1 MKKIILLLILLLP
14 AAAAI
19 PALGQTSLT
28 PTPPPALPRQAPL
41 LDTLQG
47 GQKDAFSGSIDSALR
62 QLAEASDKTAVAR
75 QLDLPLQ
82 DGRVQVQ
89 VSAADPAAAA
99 RALRAAGAE
108 ISGRSRFTPV
118 LQSWVEPRAL
128 AALAADPAITVVYR
142 PALAE
147 PVHIAAGLKE
157 TEALPVM
164 NTLAWHAAGW
174 TGQGVKIA
182 VIDVGFLGYKDLL
195 GVDLPPAVTV
205 RNFVDGQD
213 ENDVDLDSKHGAGVA
228 EIIHDVAPSAALYF
242 LKISTNI
249 DLQEAVV
256 YAHAQGVDIISTSL
270 IWYNVTPGDGSGEFA
285 DLVTWARAQGILW
298 ITAAGNDRQRHWG
311 QSFRDV
317 DGDRFLDFLPGQ
329 EVNPIGPGG
338 GQMLAGGTP
347 IRLYLRWNDWGQPDQ
362 DLDLLL
368 LRCLLPCSAWQ
379 EVARSANAQSGRM
392 GQRPVEAI
400 AYTTAG
406 GSAYYGFAIYAAG
419 ITRSV
424 DMDLIAA
431 GLPALSLQTP
441 ERSLGNLADAANAIT
456 VAAVGF
462 TPPFNQKGYSSEGPI
477 NGPGGSHD
485 PAPGSHKPA
494 ISAYAAV
501 SSRSYVSFGGTSAA
515 VPHVSGAA
523 ALIRG
528 RFPAYSAAEYRDLP
542 AQQRPRH
549 RPGAVRYPIRFRPSL
564 PRRKLPHA
572 YAHVHPDRHA
582 HHHPNRDAD
591 SHKHAHRHSDPYA
604 NQHPNP
610 HGHGAPQRPAAPPS
624 TPSPILSSYP
634 SPAALAHANTLP
646 PCAPPIHG
654 IIPLS
659 VSQHTQWEV
668 AMVHDPGTGGGRAGG
683 LSSLFFFLVALLV
696 LLAGAALEHLQTL
709 PPLTIH
715 PGFLAGA
722 LILAITALLLSKRG
736 RRR

>member
-1 MKKIILLLILLLP
+1 M
-14 AAAAI
+14 
-19 PALGQTSLT
+19 
-28 PTPPPALPRQAPL
+28 
-41 LDTLQG
+41 
-47 GQKDAFSGSIDSALR
+47 
-62 QLAEASDKTAVAR
+62 
-75 QLDLPLQ
+75 
-82 DGRVQVQ
+82 QVQ

-523 ALIRG
+523 ALVRG
-528 RFPAYSAAEYRDLP
+528 RFPAYSAASLETTCSTTPSTSARNSSTPASVSAVSTSAKTTSRQRLRPPRPPPPPRRQPPHP
-542 AQQRPRH
+542 AQRRPPRRPIRLHHPPPTHPRPRRRH
-549 RPGAVRYPIRFRPSL
+549 PPRPSL
-564 PRRKLPHA
+564 PP
-572 YAHVHPDRHA
+572 
-582 HHHPNRDAD
+582 
-591 SHKHAHRHSDPYA
+591 ST
-604 NQHPNP
+604 
-610 HGHGAPQRPAAPPS
+610 APP
-624 TPSPILSSYP
+624 TLSSYP
-634 SPAALAHANTLP
+634 SPATPAQSNSLP
-646 PCAPPIHG
+646 SCRAD
-654 IIPLS
+654 S
-659 VSQHTQWEV
+659 
-668 AMVHDPGTGGGRAGG
+668 MV
-683 LSSLFFFLVALLV
+683 
-696 LLAGAALEHLQTL
+696 Q
-709 PPLTIH
+709 
-715 PGFLAGA
+715 
-722 LILAITALLLSKRG
+722 
-736 RRR
+736 